1 MSSLQHM
8 DGSQDKFSSYS
19 KIVANAS
26 NMSLLSSFTESDV
39 GGSRQADNRDT
50 SEDCRAGL
58 TKEQHYYRQPSTSRA
73 RSPSAWSD
81 NDTVQSSASSDGSQP
96 KKPYSP
102 YETAVSR
109 QSPEVHNKNSYNT
122 LFQKVGMNFYN
133 RRTEDTPDGSGSP
146 NGLRADDLSRH
157 GSEVSGDVKDSTC
170 PDLSLET
177 SIQDGA
183 VFPRGGNQDY
193 MEADDY
199 SNRNR
204 LKTYH
209 CSLCTFTCRKQ
220 VDLINHVAV
229 HPDDKPF
236 HCTQCDYKGAKYHH
250 LRNHILTHSERSLLA
265 CPQCDYKSYQRGA
278 LRVHMRRHSTEKR
291 HGCPHCPYRTHF
303 KGNLKL
309 HLRVHTGEKPYA
321 CPVCEFRCTQSG
333 SLKIHMRGHSGEK
346 PYACELCD
354 YRSKHKG
361 NLVMH
366 RRKHTGDKPYQCDK
380 CSYKAAQRMG
390 LTKHY
395 KTVHSDAAS
404 VPSRESATISPG
416 SIFRAP
422 MLART
427 ESALSNAFTGYAPPL
442 FKNEDVQNLG
452 GQWIDGS
459 KPACQDDVRPP
470 FEVKA
475 EGSGVLY
482 NRQALVP
489 DACSADVTARAINMH
504 DN

>member
-1 MSSLQHM
+1 MPDGQFEPGQEHQQQLQQQQLQQLQMIQHQQRYHHQQQLLSNLAMSSLQHM

-102 YETAVSR
+102 YETAVS
-109 QSPEVHNKNSYNT
+109 H
-122 LFQKVGMNFYN
+122 
-133 RRTEDTPDGSGSP
+133 
-146 NGLRADDLSRH
+146 
-157 GSEVSGDVKDSTC
+157 
-170 PDLSLET
+170 
-177 SIQDGA
+177 
-183 VFPRGGNQDY
+183 
-193 MEADDY
+193 
-199 SNRNR
+199 
-204 LKTYH
+204 
-209 CSLCTFTCRKQ
+209 
-220 VDLINHVAV
+220 
-229 HPDDKPF
+229 DKPF